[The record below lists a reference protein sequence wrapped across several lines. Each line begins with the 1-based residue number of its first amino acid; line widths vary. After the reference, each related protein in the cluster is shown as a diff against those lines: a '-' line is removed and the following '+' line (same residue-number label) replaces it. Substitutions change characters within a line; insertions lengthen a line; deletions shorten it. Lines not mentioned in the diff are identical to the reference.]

1 MRPGRVTVTADQAD
15 GCPKRICLC
24 LREGPLRRG
33 GAGIGAQVGKQPGD
47 LQAGQRKNLPD
58 GVVIAC
64 VQAEAVH
71 PGIQRQVALDGAAGG
86 ESFGVVQVQNRL
98 GQIILQELRE
108 LGGVRVAQ
116 DQDLAA
122 DPAPAQGHGF
132 VQTGDTEGV
141 DAVFL

>member
-1 MRPGRVTVTADQAD
+1 MRPGRVTVAAYQAD

-86 ESFGVVQVQNRL
+86 ESFGVV
-98 GQIILQELRE
+98 
-108 LGGVRVAQ
+108 
-116 DQDLAA
+116 
-122 DPAPAQGHGF
+122 
-132 VQTGDTEGV
+132 
-141 DAVFL
+141 

>member
-1 MRPGRVTVTADQAD
+1 M
-15 GCPKRICLC
+15 
-24 LREGPLRRG
+24 
-33 GAGIGAQVGKQPGD
+33 
-47 LQAGQRKNLPD
+47 
-58 GVVIAC
+58 
-64 VQAEAVH
+64 
-71 PGIQRQVALDGAAGG
+71 ALDGAAGG
-86 ESFGVVQVQNRL
+86 ESFGVVQAQNRL

-132 VQTGDTEGV
+132 VQTGDAEGM